1 MTTTSYPASPDS
13 AAGAHPIVVDD
24 AFRDVLACALMAR
37 HRAQIRSQPELM
49 FMRSTWDTDE
59 WARAE
64 ADTLLAHIRAVLE
77 RPALRP
83 PVPAS

>member
-1 MTTTSYPASPDS
+1 VTTTSYPASPDS
-13 AAGAHPIVVDD
+13 AAGVHPIVVDD

-49 FMRSTWDTDE
+49 FMRSTWGTDE